1 MIQVADQKSHPH
13 VGDGGGA
20 GELYEHCAAC
30 QQQAGGVAPH
40 CRTGKNALVT
50 GDELRQHPGKRG
62 GKHEHRRN
70 DNTQNNRENFHWRT
84 L

>member
-1 MIQVADQKSHPH
+1 MIQVADQKPHPH

-20 GELYEHCAAC
+20 GELHEHCAAC
-30 QQQAGGVAPH
+30 QQQAGGVASH
-40 CRTGKNALVT
+40 YRTGKNALIT
-50 GDELRQHPGKRG
+50 GDKLRQHPGKRG

-70 DNTQNNRENFHWRT
+70 DNTQNNRENFHWHT